1 MTNRSFPSRV
11 RHIQAG
17 EPVSAGVA
25 GRPDKALEGRT
36 NYLKEVIDQIEA
48 GRALILR
55 DQAVAPEVLEGQPVY
70 WNADNDRYEQALAAV
85 ESTDVGEFAPTVS
98 SDCMGMVL
106 TKKVGNTADI
116 VLWGVVAFPSL
127 ANTIATETIQIG
139 RYYLSQTEAG
149 QLTYQRPPV
158 TVPVCYVLGPK
169 DACDTNI
176 WVFVQPVP
184 RNFLEDHIHYQFE
197 LTALPAGDHV
207 PPLPGESHVIT
218 NADPMRTGWLPADDP
233 SFDGQAP
240 AGAKFGYN
248 LAAHEG
254 LNRVFPPIPVTAA
267 VLEMYRP
274 SATEDAPPA
283 FYGLQRVS
291 SEFVRIDKN
300 GIWWMSACYN
310 EVPWPVDLNTTL
322 SSSSVSVSSVSVS
335 SSSSAVETCPV
346 PRSMQ
351 LIFSFLKMTFLTDRA
366 VVTSLQPDEGQPFQ
380 FVNCDGVTATT
391 GDLYARLIW
400 SLLVEDDY
408 AGGQVLKGITETNRF
423 KRGWVTEGV
432 IAGSEAVVLSST
444 HSRLLDPEAA
454 AGPSNPT
461 VHQGLVTVDVQLD
474 PTERELLP
482 QLVVLGDALE
492 RVYKGLTYLGFPNG
506 RNSGIRAKFVVPYS
520 GLPTNPKLKIRVQ
533 LFGRGTG
540 TLTDMDASYYISVR
554 PTIGVPT
561 PITAGDTPLT
571 LATNVAVS
579 ADEIHE
585 IESAE
590 ITIAAGD
597 TIFVSL
603 ERDANGS
610 PTYDYEIGLVRI
622 GAILVAGS

>member
-1 MTNRSFPSRV
+1 MTGRSFPSRI

-17 EPVSAGVA
+17 EPVSAGVTS
-25 GRPDKALEGRT
+25 RPDKAMEGRT

-85 ESTDVGEFAPTVS
+85 ENTDVGVFAPTAS
-98 SDCMGMVL
+98 SDCIGMVL
-106 TKKVGNTADI
+106 AKKVGNTADI
-116 VLWGVVAFPSL
+116 VIWGVVAFPTL
-127 ANTIATETIQIG
+127 ANAIATETIQVG

-149 QLTYQRPPV
+149 QLVFQRPPV

-176 WVFVQPVP
+176 WVFVQPTP

-197 LTALPAGDHV
+197 LTARPAGDHV
-207 PPLPGESHVIT
+207 PPAPGEQHVIT
-218 NADPMRTGWLPADDP
+218 NADGTQLGWLPADDP
-233 SFDGQAP
+233 SFNGKAP
-240 AGAKFGYN
+240 RGAKFGYN
-248 LAAHEG
+248 IAAHAG

-274 SATEDAPPA
+274 SPTEDPAPA
-283 FYGLQRVS
+283 FYGLQRVP
-291 SEFVRIDKN
+291 SELLQVTND
-300 GIWWMSACYN
+300 GIWWLSDCYN
-310 EVPWPVDLNTTL
+310 EVPWPVDLDTTL
-322 SSSSVSVSSVSVS
+322 SSSSSSLSAAS
-335 SSSSAVETCPV
+335 ISSSSAVATCPV
-346 PRSMQ
+346 PRAMQ

-366 VVTSLQPDEGQPFQ
+366 VVTSLEPDEGEPFL
-380 FVNCDGVTATT
+380 FVNCDGEPAKT
-391 GDLYARLIW
+391 GALFARLIW
-400 SLLVEDDY
+400 TLLVEDDY
-408 AGGQVLKGITETNRF
+408 AGGQALKGITETHRF
-423 KRGWVTEGV
+423 KRGWVTEGL
-432 IAGSEAVVLSST
+432 IAGADGVILTST

-454 AGPSNPT
+454 AGPANPT

-492 RVYKGLTYLGFPNG
+492 RVYKGITYLGFPNG
-506 RNSGIRAKFVVPYS
+506 RDSGIRAKFVVPS
-520 GLPTNPKLKIRVQ
+520 AGLPTVPKLKIRVQ
-533 LFGRGTG
+533 LFGRGAG

-561 PITAGDTPLT
+561 PITAGDTTLG
-571 LATNVAVS
+571 LATNVVVV

-585 IESAE
+585 IESALLD
-590 ITIAAGD
+590 IAAGD

-603 ERDANGS
+603 ERAANGS

-622 GAILVAGS
+622 GAILVSGS

>member
-1 MTNRSFPSRV
+1 MAARNFPSRV

-25 GRPDKALEGRT
+25 GRPDKQMEQRT

-85 ESTDVGEFAPTVS
+85 ENTDVGVFAPTES
-98 SDCMGMVL
+98 SECIGMVL
-106 TKKVGNTADI
+106 TKKVGNIADI
-116 VLWGVVAFPSL
+116 VLWGIVAFPSL
-127 ANTIATETIQIG
+127 ANTIATDTVQIG
-139 RYYLSQTEAG
+139 RYYLSQTQAG

-176 WVFVQPVP
+176 WVFVQPMP

-207 PPLPGESHVIT
+207 PPAVGESHVIT
-218 NADPMRTGWLPADDP
+218 NADVTRTGWLPADDP
-233 SFDGQAP
+233 SFNGQAP
-240 AGAKFGYN
+240 VGAKFGYN

-274 SATEDAPPA
+274 SPTEDVPPA
-283 FYGLQRVS
+283 FYGLQRVP

-335 SSSSAVETCPV
+335 SLSSEAETCPA
-346 PRSMQ
+346 PRTMR
-351 LIFSFLKMTFLTDRA
+351 LIFSFIKMTFLTDRA
-366 VVTSLQPDEGQPFQ
+366 VVTSLQPDDGQPFQ
-380 FVNCDGVTATT
+380 FVNCDGVTANT
-391 GDLYARLIW
+391 GDLYARLVW

-423 KRGWVTEGV
+423 KRGWVAEGL
-432 IAGSEAVVLSST
+432 IAGSEAVLLSST
-444 HSRLLDPEAA
+444 HSRLSDPNAA
-454 AGPSNPT
+454 AGPGNPV

-474 PTERELLP
+474 PTECELVP

-492 RVYKGLTYLGFPNG
+492 RVYKGITYLGFPNG
-506 RNSGIRAKFVVPYS
+506 RASGIRAKFVIPAA
-520 GLPTNPKLKIRVQ
+520 GLSNNPKLKIRVQ
-533 LFGRGTG
+533 LFGRGAG
-540 TLTDMDASYYISVR
+540 TLTDMDASYYVSAR
-554 PTIGVPT
+554 PTVGVPT
-561 PITAGDTPLT
+561 PITAGDTVLP
-571 LATNVAVS
+571 LATNVAVV
-579 ADEIHE
+579 ADAIHE
-585 IESAE
+585 IESDQ
-590 ITIAAGD
+590 INIAAGD

-603 ERDANGS
+603 ERAANGS